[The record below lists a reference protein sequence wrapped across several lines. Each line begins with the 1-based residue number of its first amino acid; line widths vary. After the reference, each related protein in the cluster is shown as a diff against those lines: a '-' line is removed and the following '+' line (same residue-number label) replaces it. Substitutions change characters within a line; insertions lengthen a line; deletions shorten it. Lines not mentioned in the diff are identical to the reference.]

1 MMAAPAMQNNYLS
14 DQNQMGERP
23 QQNITGNIRGYSM
36 YDANGQ
42 QQPNITGIRVPP
54 SNAPT
59 GMQNMGKG
67 GSFHV

>member
-36 YDANGQ
+36 YDGNGQ
-42 QQPNITGIRVPP
+42 
-54 SNAPT
+54 
-59 GMQNMGKG
+59 
-67 GSFHV
+67 